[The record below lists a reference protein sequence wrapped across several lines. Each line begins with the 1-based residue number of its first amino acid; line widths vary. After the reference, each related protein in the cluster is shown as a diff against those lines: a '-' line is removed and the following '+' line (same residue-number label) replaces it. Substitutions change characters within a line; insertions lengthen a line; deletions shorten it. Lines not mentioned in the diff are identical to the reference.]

1 MHAGT
6 EYEGAS
12 FKSIRLEVAM
22 LLRKSAV
29 ICFLF
34 LAFTNTSLFG
44 QNKPEHSKIPSN
56 SVDRPTLQ
64 ARDQRYRLEPDD
76 VFDLDFV
83 LTPEFNQTVT
93 VQPDGYISLRGL
105 GDVKVLGQTI
115 PEASATIRAA
125 YANILD
131 NPPIAIVLKDFE
143 KPYFVAGG
151 WIGKPGKY
159 DLRGETTLSQAIQVA
174 GGLRDGAKASQ
185 VILFRSV
192 SNNWVEVKKLNVK
205 DILEAKNTSE
215 DIRLRSGDM
224 FLIPKG
230 TFAKIEPF
238 IPRATLGA
246 YFPFSL

>member
-1 MHAGT
+1 MHSS
-6 EYEGAS
+6 ES
-12 FKSIRLEVAM
+12 PQKLCSEVAM
-22 LLRKSAV
+22 LVKSFVLLIFVA
-29 ICFLF
+29 I
-34 LAFTNTSLFG
+34 AYTTLFG
-44 QNKPEHSKIPSN
+44 QGNVPTTSGSSVSSLQTIPVSE
-56 SVDRPTLQ
+56 PTLQ
-64 ARDQRYRLEPDD
+64 SRDQRYRLERDD
-76 VFDLDFV
+76 VFDLDFE

-93 VQPDGYISLRGL
+93 VQPDGYISLRGV

-125 YANILD
+125 YVNILD

-151 WIGKPGKY
+151 WVGKPGKY

-205 DILEAKNTSE
+205 DILTAKNTRE
-215 DIRLRSGDM
+215 DVRLQPGDM
-224 FLIPKG
+224 FLIPKSS
-230 TFAKIEPF
+230 FAKIEPF

-246 YFPFSL
+246 YFPYTF

>member
-1 MHAGT
+1 MHSS
-6 EYEGAS
+6 ES
-12 FKSIRLEVAM
+12 PQKLCSEVAM
-22 LLRKSAV
+22 LVKSFVLLMFVA
-29 ICFLF
+29 I
-34 LAFTNTSLFG
+34 AYTNLFG
-44 QNKPEHSKIPSN
+44 QGKVPTASGSSVSSLQTIP
-56 SVDRPTLQ
+56 VGEPTLHS
-64 ARDQRYRLEPDD
+64 RDQRYRLERDD
-76 VFDLDFV
+76 VFDLDFE

-93 VQPDGYISLRGL
+93 VQPDGFISLRGV
-105 GDVKVLGQTI
+105 GEVKVLDQTI

-151 WIGKPGKY
+151 WVGKPGKY

-185 VILFRSV
+185 VILFRSI

-205 DILEAKNTSE
+205 DILTAKNTRE
-215 DIRLRSGDM
+215 DVRLQPGDM
-224 FLIPKG
+224 FLIPKS

-238 IPRATLGA
+238 IQRVTLGA
-246 YFPFSL
+246 YFPLPL